1 MDQAISSE
9 TRRSTHQ
16 AIDSLAFN
24 ITHRGYSFAVA
35 LLAYDWPVLWPKLH
49 AIVNKWGG
57 NTFGMH
63 LDIESLPR
71 LPY

>member
-1 MDQAISSE
+1 VEQTISNE
-9 TRRSTHQ
+9 TRRSLHQ

-24 ITHRGYSFAVA
+24 ISHRGYSFAVP
-35 LLAYDWPVLWPKLH
+35 LLAYEWPILWAKLRP
-49 AIVNKWGG
+49 IVHKWGG

>member
-1 MDQAISSE
+1 MDQAISAE
-9 TRRSTHQ
+9 TRRSLHQ

-24 ITHRGYSFAVA
+24 ITHRDYSFAVS
-35 LLAYDWPVLWPKLH
+35 LLAYEWPILWPKLRN
-49 AIVNKWGG
+49 IVNNWGG

-63 LDIESLPR
+63 LDIENLPR